1 MLSFLPI
8 HSFYPTNIIIF
19 ATHKSRNHIMQR
31 SKYLVAS
38 KRDKAW
44 GLTVSTVGL
53 EEVLPEE
60 PYPTRGHAEGYY
72 FNTDKGR
79 VLQEYQL
86 IYIASGEGLLST
98 SHVKSIHIREGD
110 AFFLFPGE
118 WHTYHPLT
126 NAGWKSYWIG
136 FKGTNMDSRVKAGF
150 LSKEKPV
157 YHVGQ
162 SVEITYLYETA
173 IRIADEEQAFTQ
185 QMLAGIINHLIG
197 LVYSL
202 ERKYSLRLEGTNVIL
217 IDQARILIRQNL
229 DKNLSMQDI
238 ARKLNCSYSNFRR
251 LFREHMGVSPVQY
264 QQDLRLQQAC
274 ELVAYTDKPIKEI
287 AFQLHFESPDYFST
301 KFKKKTGYT
310 PKEYRLLTN
319 TK

>member
-98 SHVKSIHIREGD
+98 SHAKNIHIREGD

-118 WHTYHPLT
+118 
-126 NAGWKSYWIG
+126 
-136 FKGTNMDSRVKAGF
+136 
-150 LSKEKPV
+150 
-157 YHVGQ
+157 
-162 SVEITYLYETA
+162 
-173 IRIADEEQAFTQ
+173 
-185 QMLAGIINHLIG
+185 
-197 LVYSL
+197 
-202 ERKYSLRLEGTNVIL
+202 
-217 IDQARILIRQNL
+217 
-229 DKNLSMQDI
+229 
-238 ARKLNCSYSNFRR
+238 
-251 LFREHMGVSPVQY
+251 
-264 QQDLRLQQAC
+264 
-274 ELVAYTDKPIKEI
+274 
-287 AFQLHFESPDYFST
+287 
-301 KFKKKTGYT
+301 
-310 PKEYRLLTN
+310 
-319 TK
+319 

>member
-1 MLSFLPI
+1 
-8 HSFYPTNIIIF
+8 
-19 ATHKSRNHIMQR
+19 
-31 SKYLVAS
+31 
-38 KRDKAW
+38 
-44 GLTVSTVGL
+44 
-53 EEVLPEE
+53 
-60 PYPTRGHAEGYY
+60 
-72 FNTDKGR
+72 
-79 VLQEYQL
+79 
-86 IYIASGEGLLST
+86 
-98 SHVKSIHIREGD
+98 
-110 AFFLFPGE
+110 
-118 WHTYHPLT
+118 
-126 NAGWKSYWIG
+126 
-136 FKGTNMDSRVKAGF
+136 MDSRVKAGF

-251 LFREHMGVSPVQY
+251 LFREHMGISPVQY